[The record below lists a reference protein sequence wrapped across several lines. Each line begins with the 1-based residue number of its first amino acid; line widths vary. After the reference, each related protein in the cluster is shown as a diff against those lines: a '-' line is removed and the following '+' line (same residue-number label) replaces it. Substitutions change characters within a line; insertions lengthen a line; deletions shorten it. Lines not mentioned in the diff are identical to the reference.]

1 MSARV
6 LDGNLVAAAVKE
18 EVAQEVLK
26 LKTRGIV
33 PGLGTIL
40 VGDDPSSSKYVAM
53 KHRDCEEVGIVSH
66 HRHLSANSTF
76 DSLLDVIASFNDN
89 VEVDSILLQLPIPKH
104 LNQLEALLAIDPQ
117 KDVDGLHPVNLGKLV
132 MSEEAPLP
140 CTPAG
145 IVRLLAHYEI
155 EVEGRHVVVVG
166 RGLTIGRPL
175 ALLLASKRP
184 DCNATVT
191 VCHTGSKDMASV
203 VREGDVVVAA
213 AGVANLID
221 ASMIK
226 GGAVVVGAGTPFVN
240 GKLASDVA
248 DDVAEVAS
256 AVTPRVGGV
265 GPMTRAMLL
274 KNTVSAAQKRH

>member
-6 LDGNLVAAAVKE
+6 LDGNLVAAAVKL
-18 EVAQEVLK
+18 EVAQEVKEL
-26 LKTRGIV
+26 RGRGVV

-66 HRHLSANSTF
+66 HRHLPANSTF
-76 DSLLDVIASFNDN
+76 ESLLEVIAEFNSDA
-89 VEVDSILLQLPIPKH
+89 EVDSILLQLPIPKH
-104 LNQLEALLAIDPQ
+104 LNQLEALLAIDPS

-145 IVRLLAHYEI
+145 IVRLLAHYDV

-184 DCNATVT
+184 YCNATVT

-226 GGAVVVGAGTPFVN
+226 PGAVVVGAGTPFVD
-240 GKLASDVA
+240 GRLASDVA
-248 DDVAEVAS
+248 DDVWSVAS
-256 AVTPRVGGV
+256 AITPRVGGV

-274 KNTVSAAQKRH
+274 KNTVSAAKLRS

>member
-1 MSARV
+1 MPARV
-6 LDGNLVAAAVKE
+6 LDGNQVAATVKL
-18 EVAQEVLK
+18 EVAEDVRSLRA
-26 LKTRGIV
+26 RGVV

-66 HRHLSANSTF
+66 HRHLAASATF
-76 DSLLDVIASFNDN
+76 ESLLDVISTFNEDKN
-89 VEVDSILLQLPIPKH
+89 VDSILLQLPIPKH
-104 LNQLEALLAIDPQ
+104 LNQLEALLAIDPR

-145 IVRLLAHYEI
+145 IVRLLAHYEV
-155 EVEGRHVVVVG
+155 EVEGRHVVIVG

-184 DCNATVT
+184 NCNATVT
-191 VCHTGSKDMASV
+191 VCHTGSKDMGSI

-226 GGAVVVGAGTPFVN
+226 PGAVVVGAGTPFVG

-248 DDVAEVAS
+248 DDVVAVAS
-256 AVTPRVGGV
+256 AITPRVGGV

-274 KNTVSAAQKRH
+274 KNTVSAAQLRA

>member
-1 MSARV
+1 MAGKV
-6 LDGNLVAAAVKE
+6 LDGNLVARIVKD
-18 EVAQEVLK
+18 EVANEVRELRA
-26 LKTRGIV
+26 RGVV

-66 HRHLSANSTF
+66 HRHLPANSTF
-76 DSLLDVIASFNDN
+76 ESLLEVISSFNEN
-89 VEVDSILLQLPIPKH
+89 SEIDSILLQLPIPKH
-104 LNQLEALLAIDPQ
+104 LNQLEALLAIDPR

-184 DCNATVT
+184 NCNATVT
-191 VCHTGSKDMASV
+191 VCHTGSNDMASV
-203 VREGDVVVAA
+203 VSQGDIVVAA
-213 AGVANLID
+213 AGVANLIT
-221 ASMIK
+221 ASMVK
-226 GGAVVVGAGTPFVN
+226 VGAVVVGAGTPFVD

-256 AVTPRVGGV
+256 AITPRVGGV

-274 KNTVSAAQKRH
+274 RNTVSAARLRP